1 MKFNEVFI
9 FHLLMMFNFFC
20 FGIECAP
27 CVITSDNA
35 FVTEDDIVIIDV
47 TVLVICDFKSDVTS
61 VNVTRFDEFICH
73 VMWTQIHAF

>member
-9 FHLLMMFNFFC
+9 FHLLMMFDFVC

-35 FVTEDDIVIIDV
+35 FVTENDVVIINV
-47 TVLVICDFKSDVTS
+47 TVLVICDFKSDITS
-61 VNVTRFDEFICH
+61 VNVVCLDEFVCH
-73 VMWTQIHAF
+73 IMWNQKHSF